1 MPVAEWPTLEEND
14 KSPALSSARMGSG
27 LAERRPGPP
36 VVVGLDWR
44 RQRFLLE
51 GHLEGGCQGPTA
63 AGTQLLSGRSA
74 WQGEGCPHSRC
85 SGQMSCTEAPKPKLR
100 AGGSASQ
107 VDGGRVAWDPS
118 RPLCGLMGPLG
129 LRSPEATGNSLAPSS
144 GHMQAQQRTRVQWAG
159 ALLHLVWVFVFFGL
173 LLKQHTR
180 ASVSGPSKDSNAICR
195 SGGSVSLGQ
204 AADGGAGALGGLLGR
219 GPAIGIRAGGG

>member
-1 MPVAEWPTLEEND
+1 MPVAEWPTSEEND

-27 LAERRPGPP
+27 LGERRPGPP
-36 VVVGLDWR
+36 AVVGLDRR
-44 RQRFLLE
+44 RQRFLLK

-63 AGTQLLSGRSA
+63 AGTQLLSGCSA

-118 RPLCGLMGPLG
+118 RPLCRLMGPLG
-129 LRSPEATGNSLAPSS
+129 LRSQRPPGTAWLPPQDTCRHSREPECS
-144 GHMQAQQRTRVQWAG
+144 
-159 ALLHLVWVFVFFGL
+159 
-173 LLKQHTR
+173 
-180 ASVSGPSKDSNAICR
+180 
-195 SGGSVSLGQ
+195 
-204 AADGGAGALGGLLGR
+204 GR
-219 GPAIGIRAGGG
+219 GLFFVWFGFLLFWSFTKTAHTCFRLWAE